1 MKSISSAIVIAAGVY
16 GLVNVKVLTTVP
28 SFILLVAS
36 LVIVALGLIAW
47 WAALKYDR

>member
-16 GLVNVKVLTTVP
+16 GLVNVTVITSVP
-28 SFILLVAS
+28 SLILLVAS
-36 LVIVALGLIAW
+36 LVIVALGLVGW